1 MIQNHFTISWR
12 FWLFWAL
19 AFLGFP
25 IGGFIAN
32 LIVGPVATALRAGI
46 AGAIVGVVLGLIQW
60 FVLRAQIPMP
70 FWWIIATSAG
80 MALGLAISVALLGS
94 EVSGNSLLG
103 RAVITGVIVG
113 AAQWLVLR
121 QILPQSWIWIVVVA
135 LGWGIGWFITRSAG
149 IDLDFK
155 WPVFGASG
163 ALVFQLLTGLALYFL
178 LRSSQ
183 GITTK

>member
-1 MIQNHFTISWR
+1 MAQAYLNPYLR

-25 IGGFIAN
+25 IGGYLAN
-32 LIVGPVATALRAGI
+32 VIVGPVTTALRAGI
-46 AGAIVGVVLGLIQW
+46 AGAIVGAVLGLIQW
-60 FVLRAQIPMP
+60 FVLRAQIPVP

-80 MALGLAISVALLGS
+80 MALGLAISVAFFGS

-103 RAVITGVIVG
+103 RAVITGIIVG
-113 AAQWLVLR
+113 TAQWLVLR

-155 WPVFGASG
+155 WPVFGATG
-163 ALVFQLLTGLALYFL
+163 ALAFQLLTGLALYFL

-183 GITTK
+183 GITTE